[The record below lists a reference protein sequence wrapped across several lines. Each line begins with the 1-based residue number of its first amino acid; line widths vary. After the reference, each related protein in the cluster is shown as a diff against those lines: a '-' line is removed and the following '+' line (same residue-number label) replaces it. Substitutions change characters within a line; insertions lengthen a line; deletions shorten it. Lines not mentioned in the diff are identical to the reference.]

1 MNGIYDSLNNV
12 YALTNQI
19 NALRKSSS
27 EASPGNSSVDPQAV
41 IYQMQSNFNQMLMGL
56 ISSSNSEEEKKNSDP
71 LADFINY
78 QNSLLNYQMSQNQ
91 KALKVNPYTG
101 SVEVSEENQTTAPL
115 VPYQLNL
122 DNIF

>member
-27 EASPGNSSVDPQAV
+27 EASLINSSVDPQGV